1 VDEKMISL
9 TNLFIIILIII
20 LVLFLIKYFY
30 LSPAMC
36 PKIYFEGKGF
46 DIEDKLCIITG
57 ANDGFYKNKI
67 INLNN

>member
-1 VDEKMISL
+1 MISL
-9 TNLFIIILIII
+9 TFLLIII
-20 LVLFLIKYFY
+20 FIISILLILFKKYY
-30 LSPAMC
+30 NIPAMC

-67 INLNN
+67 INLIIKKN